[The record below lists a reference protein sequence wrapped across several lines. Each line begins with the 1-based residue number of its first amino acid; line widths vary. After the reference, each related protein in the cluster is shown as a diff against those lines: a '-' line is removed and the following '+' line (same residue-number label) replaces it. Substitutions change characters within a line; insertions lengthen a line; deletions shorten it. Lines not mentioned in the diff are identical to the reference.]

1 MSANTLSIID
11 SFSEIK
17 TEPSLREGFML
28 EEILV
33 CPNKGVIVRQ
43 QEHHHVSPK
52 AMELLFIL
60 SCNSG
65 QVISR
70 QAISAYIWGDSRIP
84 SSSLGSLITELR
96 RLLNDHTECPIF
108 IQTLP
113 RKGYRLLVPALP
125 VNENL
130 LSTDALR
137 ATLEL
142 DGTKQ
147 NRKAFELLGNARY
160 WRNSRMLKVAG
171 TYVVMSWVLMQVV
184 SVALPV
190 INAAKWFDKVAL
202 ITIIIGLPLVL
213 SYNWWTE
220 YRLRRYFL
228 RKNNTRT
235 HAKEVSN
242 HAYRDLCYISIVSVC
257 SLTLSLFLGN
267 QVVEAAKAPAITA
280 ALPSIKA
287 DLIKNA
293 VAVMPFK
300 YTGNVSSNIS
310 EGVFQSEVSAFLAR
324 STHIKVVSERV
335 LSSLPNNTSL
345 LTIRDWTG
353 AKYILEGTVNQ
364 QDNTLHIIMTLVDT
378 ESGYQLWSKQNS
390 APATDK
396 LNLVGSISQQV
407 YNALTFLI
415 PDEGASFLKFKPT
428 DDINAYDYYVRAKAL
443 FKDAYNEEQLKKT
456 EDLFIKALSIDSQFT
471 LAQAGLCQTYLQH
484 YNLTKVAQ
492 IFEFAKQSCKQ
503 SNNEKGNEAES
514 HIALGS
520 LYSFSGEYLLAE
532 QYFSQALLIQPQN
545 GLGLMGMAETLTKLN
560 KINQAEQFF
569 LKAINV
575 EPGYWKSYEEYGNF
589 LFGTGRYFDAS
600 VQYYKQSLLQ
610 PNSEEAFN
618 NLGAAYYMDSEFD
631 KATDSWRKALDIN
644 PSANA
649 YSNLGTSLFYARR
662 FTQAI
667 DMYKEAVNLNPT
679 DFIVM
684 GNLADAFKYAGNLEM
699 TAKQFY
705 QEAIKQASVS
715 EEINPKDIAIRASIA
730 RYRSELGLCAQ
741 AKKEIQLIQETEVN
755 DPYIYYDFALVE
767 NNCGSTDKL
776 IVFLQKALSS
786 GYPSKLLLNDH
797 QFTKYSKQI
806 SQLR

>member
-1 MSANTLSIID
+1 MSANPLSIID
-11 SFSEIK
+11 SFSEIQI
-17 TEPSLREGFML
+17 EPSLREGFML

-33 CPNKGVIVRQ
+33 CPNKGAIVREQ
-43 QEHHHVSPK
+43 DHHHVSPK

-65 QVISR
+65 KIISR
-70 QAISAYIWGDSRIP
+70 QAISAYIWGDSRKP

-125 VNENL
+125 VNESL

-137 ATLEL
+137 KTLEL
-142 DGTKQ
+142 NGTKK
-147 NRKAFELLGNARY
+147 NRKAFGLLGNARY
-160 WRNSRMLKVAG
+160 WHNSRMLKVAG

-202 ITIIIGLPLVL
+202 ISIIIGLPLVL

-220 YRLRRYFL
+220 YRLRQYFL
-228 RKNNTRT
+228 RKNNTLT
-235 HAKEVSN
+235 HAKEISS

-257 SLTLSLFLGN
+257 SLTLSFFLGN
-267 QVVEAAKAPAITA
+267 QVVEAAKAPTINVTQ
-280 ALPSIKA
+280 PSIKA
-287 DLIKNA
+287 EFFKNA
-293 VAVMPFK
+293 VAVMPFR
-300 YTGNVSSNIS
+300 YTGNMSSNIS
-310 EGVFQSEVSAFLAR
+310 KGVFQSEVSAFLSR
-324 STHIKVVSERV
+324 STYIKVVSERV
-335 LSSLPNNTSL
+335 LSSLPENTSL
-345 LTIRDWTG
+345 QTIRDWTG
-353 AKYILEGTVNQ
+353 AKYIIEGSINQ
-364 QDNTLHIIMTLVDT
+364 QGDTLQIIMTLVDT
-378 ESGYQLWSKQNS
+378 ESGYQLWSKKNNV
-390 APATDK
+390 PITDK
-396 LNLVGSISQQV
+396 LSLVGSISQQV

-415 PDEGASFLKFKPT
+415 PNEETSVLKFKPT

-443 FKDAYNEEQLKKT
+443 FKDAYNEEQFKKA
-456 EDLFIKALSIDSQFT
+456 EDLFIKAIGIDSQFT

-514 HIALGS
+514 YIALGS

-532 QYFSQALLIQPQN
+532 QYFSQALLIQPN
-545 GLGLMGMAETLTKLN
+545 NSSGLMGIAETLAKLN
-560 KINQAEQFF
+560 KMTQAEQFF
-569 LKAINV
+569 LKGINV
-575 EPGYWKSYEEYGNF
+575 EPGYWKSYEGYGNF

-631 KATDSWRKALDIN
+631 KATDSWRKALDIS

-667 DMYKEAVNLNPT
+667 DMYKEAVNLKPT

-715 EEINPKDIAIRASIA
+715 QQIDPKDITIKASIA

-741 AKKEIQLIQETEVN
+741 AKKEIQLIQKTEVN

-767 NNCGSTDKL
+767 NNCGSTDN
-776 IVFLQKALSS
+776 IIMFLQKALSS
-786 GYPSKLLLNDH
+786 GYPSKLLLSDH
-797 QFTKYSKQI
+797 QFTKYRKQI
-806 SQLR
+806 SRLQ